1 LQELVQRG
9 DRVASD
15 MRMLQLIRD
24 WIDRHF
30 SDPQILVLAFM
41 LVIGFVFIIMFGD
54 MLIPVFA
61 SIVIAYLLDGM
72 VVRLARFKVP
82 RMLSVLVVFLVF
94 LACLLLLII
103 FLLPLLSRQIAQL
116 VQQLPMMLT
125 VGQSEL
131 MRLPERY
138 PEIVSQAQIKQVL
151 DFIGFE
157 LTSLVKRLLSLSIAS
172 VRGVIAILVYLI
184 LVPLM
189 VFFMVKDKQKILA
202 WLANILPDNRL
213 LANQVWIEVN
223 QQFGNYIR
231 GKIWEILIVWSVSYV
246 TFKLLGMQL
255 TMLVSLMVG
264 FSVLVPYVGVTVI
277 FLPVALFA
285 YFQWGLG
292 NQFFYALVAYA
303 IIQLLD
309 GNLLAPL
316 LLSEVVNLH
325 PVAIIVAVL
334 LFGGLWGIWGL
345 FFAIPLATLVHAVI
359 KALLNRRAAAP
370 IKDEPAHTN

>member
-1 LQELVQRG
+1 M
-9 DRVASD
+9 S
-15 MRMLQLIRD
+15 MLQVIRD

-30 SDPQILVLAFM
+30 SDPQILVLGFM
-41 LVIGFVFIIMFGD
+41 LVIGFVFIIVFGD

-82 RMLSVLVVFLVF
+82 RMLSVLIVFLVF

-116 VQQLPMMLT
+116 VQQLPMMLAA
-125 VGQSEL
+125 GQSEL
-131 MRLPERY
+131 MGLPERY
-138 PEIVSQAQIKQVL
+138 PDIVSQTQIKQVL
-151 DFIGFE
+151 DFIGVE
-157 LTSLVKRLLSLSIAS
+157 LTALVKRLLSLSIAS

-189 VFFMVKDKQKILA
+189 VFFMVKDKKKILA

-213 LANQVWIEVN
+213 LASQVWREVN

-285 YFQWGLG
+285 YFQWGFG
-292 NQFFYALVAYA
+292 NQFFYALIAYA

-345 FFAIPLATLVHAVI
+345 FFAIPLATLVHAVM
-359 KALLNRRAAAP
+359 KALLNRRVAAP
-370 IKDEPAHTN
+370 QKDEPAHSN

>member
-1 LQELVQRG
+1 
-9 DRVASD
+9 
-15 MRMLQLIRD
+15 MLQLIRD
-24 WIDRHF
+24 WIEHHF
-30 SDPQILVLAFM
+30 SDPQILVLGFM

-82 RMLSVLVVFLVF
+82 RMLSVLIVFLVF

-116 VQQLPMMLT
+116 VQQLPMMLAA
-125 VGQSEL
+125 GQSEL
-131 MRLPERY
+131 MGLPERY
-138 PEIVSQAQIKQVL
+138 PDIVSQTQIKQVL
-151 DFIGFE
+151 DFIGVE
-157 LTSLVKRLLSLSIAS
+157 LTALVKRLLSLSIAS

-213 LANQVWIEVN
+213 LASQVWREVN

-292 NQFFYALVAYA
+292 NQFFYALIAYA

-345 FFAIPLATLVHAVI
+345 FFAIPLATLVHAVM
-359 KALLNRRAAAP
+359 KALLNRRVAASQ
-370 IKDEPAHTN
+370 KDEPAHSN

>member
-1 LQELVQRG
+1 MQRD
-9 DRVASD
+9 DRAASE

-24 WIDRHF
+24 WIDRYF
-30 SDPQILVLAFM
+30 SDPQILVLGFM
-41 LVIGFVFIIMFGD
+41 LVLGFVFIFMFGD

-61 SIVIAYLLDGM
+61 SAVIAYLLDGM
-72 VVRLARFKVP
+72 VARLARFKVP
-82 RMLSVLVVFLVF
+82 RMLSVLIAFIVF

-116 VQQLPMMLT
+116 VQQLPMMMAA
-125 VGQSEL
+125 GQSEL

-138 PEIVSQAQIKQVL
+138 PDIVSQAQIKQVL
-151 DFIGFE
+151 DFIGAE
-157 LTSLVKRLLSLSIAS
+157 LTALVKRLLTLSIAS
-172 VRGVIAILVYLI
+172 VRGVISILVYLI
-184 LVPLM
+184 LMPLM

-213 LANQVWIEVN
+213 LASQVWREVN

-292 NQFFYALVAYA
+292 NQFFYALIAYA

-325 PVAIIVAVL
+325 PVAVIVAVL

-345 FFAIPLATLVHAVI
+345 FFAIPLATLVHAVM
-359 KALLNRRAAAP
+359 KALLNRRVAAP
-370 IKDEPAHTN
+370 QKDEPAHSN

>member
-1 LQELVQRG
+1 
-9 DRVASD
+9 
-15 MRMLQLIRD
+15 M
-24 WIDRHF
+24 DRHF
-30 SDPQILVLAFM
+30 SDPQILVLGFM

-82 RMLSVLVVFLVF
+82 RMLSVLIVFLVF
-94 LACLLLLII
+94 MACFLLLII

-125 VGQSEL
+125 AGQSEL

-138 PEIVSQAQIKQVL
+138 PDIVSQTQIKQVL
-151 DFIGFE
+151 DFIGVE
-157 LTSLVKRLLSLSIAS
+157 LTALVKRLLSLSIAS

-189 VFFMVKDKQKILA
+189 VFFMVKDKQKILD

-213 LANQVWIEVN
+213 LASQVWREVN

-246 TFKLLGMQL
+246 TFKLLGLQL

-292 NQFFYALVAYA
+292 NQFFYALIAYA

-345 FFAIPLATLVHAVI
+345 FFAIPLATLVHAVM
-359 KALLNRRAAAP
+359 KALLNRRVVATQT
-370 IKDEPAHTN
+370 DEPAHSN

>member
-1 LQELVQRG
+1 M
-9 DRVASD
+9 S
-15 MRMLQLIRD
+15 MLQVIRD

-30 SDPQILVLAFM
+30 SDPQILVLGFM
-41 LVIGFVFIIMFGD
+41 LVIGFVFIIVFGD

-82 RMLSVLVVFLVF
+82 RMLSVLIVFLVF

-116 VQQLPMMLT
+116 VQQLPMMLAA
-125 VGQSEL
+125 GQNEL
-131 MRLPERY
+131 MGLPERY
-138 PEIVSQAQIKQVL
+138 PDIVSQTQIKQVL
-151 DFIGFE
+151 DFIGVE
-157 LTSLVKRLLSLSIAS
+157 LTALVKRLLSLSIAS

-189 VFFMVKDKQKILA
+189 VFFMVKDKQKILG

-213 LANQVWIEVN
+213 LASQVWREVN

-292 NQFFYALVAYA
+292 NQFFYALIAYA

-345 FFAIPLATLVHAVI
+345 FFAIPLATLVHAVM
-359 KALLNRRAAAP
+359 KALLNRRVAAP
-370 IKDEPAHTN
+370 QKDEPAHSN

>member
-1 LQELVQRG
+1 M
-9 DRVASD
+9 S
-15 MRMLQLIRD
+15 MLQLIRD

-30 SDPQILVLAFM
+30 SDPQILVLGFM

-82 RMLSVLVVFLVF
+82 RMLSVMIVFLVF

-116 VQQLPMMLT
+116 VQQLPMMLAA
-125 VGQSEL
+125 GQSEL

-138 PEIVSQAQIKQVL
+138 PDIVSQTQIKQVL
-151 DFIGFE
+151 DFIGVE
-157 LTSLVKRLLSLSIAS
+157 LTALVKRLLSLSIAS

-213 LANQVWIEVN
+213 LASQVWREVN

-292 NQFFYALVAYA
+292 NQFFYALIAYA

-345 FFAIPLATLVHAVI
+345 FFAIPLATLVHAVM
-359 KALLNRRAAAP
+359 KALLNRRVAAP
-370 IKDEPAHTN
+370 QKDEPAHSN

>member
-1 LQELVQRG
+1 
-9 DRVASD
+9 
-15 MRMLQLIRD
+15 MRMIQLIRD
-24 WIDRHF
+24 WLDRHF

-41 LVIGFVFIIMFGD
+41 LVIGFVFIILFGD

-72 VVRLARFKVP
+72 VGRLARFKVP
-82 RMLSVLVVFLVF
+82 RMLSVLIVFLVF

-116 VQQLPMMLT
+116 VQQLPMMLSA
-125 VGQSEL
+125 GQSEL

-138 PEIVSQAQIKQVL
+138 PDIVSQTQIKQVL
-151 DFIGFE
+151 DFIGVE
-157 LTSLVKRLLSLSIAS
+157 LTALVKRLLSLSIAS

-213 LANQVWIEVN
+213 LANQVWREVN

-246 TFKLLGMQL
+246 TFKLLGLQL

-277 FLPVALFA
+277 VLPVALFA

-292 NQFFYALVAYA
+292 NQFFYALLAYA

-345 FFAIPLATLVHAVI
+345 FFAIPLATLVHAVL
-359 KALLNRRAAAP
+359 KALLNRRKEATLTN
-370 IKDEPAHTN
+370 EPAHTN

>member
-1 LQELVQRG
+1 
-9 DRVASD
+9 
-15 MRMLQLIRD
+15 MLQLIRD

-30 SDPQILVLAFM
+30 SDPQILVLGFM

-82 RMLSVLVVFLVF
+82 RMLSVLIVFLVF
-94 LACLLLLII
+94 MACFLLLII

-125 VGQSEL
+125 AGQSEL

-138 PEIVSQAQIKQVL
+138 PDIVSQTQIKQVL
-151 DFIGFE
+151 DFIGVE
-157 LTSLVKRLLSLSIAS
+157 LTALVKRLLSLSIAS

-189 VFFMVKDKQKILA
+189 VFFMVKDKQKILD

-213 LANQVWIEVN
+213 LASQVWREVN

-246 TFKLLGMQL
+246 TFKLLGLQL

-292 NQFFYALVAYA
+292 NQFFYALIAYA

-345 FFAIPLATLVHAVI
+345 FFAIPLATLVHAVM
-359 KALLNRRAAAP
+359 KALLNRRVVATQT
-370 IKDEPAHTN
+370 DEPAHSN

>member
-1 LQELVQRG
+1 
-9 DRVASD
+9 

-82 RMLSVLVVFLVF
+82 RMLSVLIVFLVF

-125 VGQSEL
+125 AGQSEL

-157 LTSLVKRLLSLSIAS
+157 LTTLVKRLLSLSIAS